1 MFTLKSSLDVEEL
14 GTRIAPSAKVTILS
28 PTFVPPIVRHNHA
41 AVEGIGTGTVTQ
53 AITPADTGT
62 RYQLN
67 GHANAADLGPVTV
80 SGSLNAV
87 GFIASGRAHGMLTFT
102 NARGSVTVELTGLNE
117 QPGNSTLPKYF
128 RYTIVSTSGY
138 YQHFQGQH
146 GTARIDLQAAP
157 AGNTFRIII

>member
-1 MFTLKSSLDVEEL
+1 MFTLRSTLGVEEL
-14 GTRIAPSAKVTILS
+14 GTRIAPSANVTAPS
-28 PTFVPPIVRHNHA
+28 PALAPPIVRHNHA
-41 AVEGIGTGTVTQ
+41 AVEGIGSGTFTKTS
-53 AITPADTGT
+53 TPADTGT
-62 RYQLN
+62 HYQLS

-102 NARGSVTVELTGLNE
+102 NARGSVTFELTGLNE

-138 YQHFQGQH
+138 YPHFQGQH
-146 GTARIDLQAAP
+146 GTARIDLQATSV
-157 AGNTFRIII
+157 GNTFRIVI

>member
-1 MFTLKSSLDVEEL
+1 MFTLNSTLGVEEL
-14 GTRIAPSAKVTILS
+14 GARIAPSVKFTIPSL
-28 PTFVPPIVRHNHA
+28 TVAPPIVRHNHA
-41 AVEGIGTGTVTQ
+41 AVEGISAGTFTQ
-53 AITPADTGT
+53 TIAPADTGT

-67 GHANAADLGPVTV
+67 GRANAADLGPVTV

-146 GTARIDLQAAP
+146 GTARIDLHATSV
-157 AGNTFRIII
+157 GNTFRIVI